1 MSATLDAEPIAEFLG
16 GAPRLRS
23 EGRAYPLTIEHDT
36 EPDDRPLEKR
46 VASAVRRAL
55 ELETE
60 GDVLVFL
67 PGAAEIRRAAETL
80 ERLARERD
88 LSVLPL
94 HGDLSL
100 DDQARAIAPQ
110 ARRKVVLSTN
120 VAESSLTIDGVK
132 AVVDSGLARLVTHS
146 AWTGL
151 PKLDTVKVSR
161 ASAIQRAGRAGRTGP
176 GRVLRLYT
184 RGDFEARPEHD
195 APEMSRADLSEAL
208 LVLSG
213 IGNASPPFLTAPPPA
228 NLAAAKDLL
237 VLLGALDRDGR
248 LTRVGRRMLA
258 LPLHPRLARIV
269 VEGERRGVGKDAAL
283 VSSLLGERDIRS
295 DARAGFGPGARRAEL
310 GAAGPSDLL
319 ELVTRFDE
327 AEQERF
333 AAGRVRALGLDVRAV
348 GAVERSF
355 QKLSRAVRD
364 QGERPDGMDA
374 VDAALL
380 AAIVT
385 GFPDRLAKRRAPG
398 SRELVLTSGRTAR
411 LSEQSVV
418 HDAPLLVAIDVEER
432 PGRATEVR
440 WASAVDESL
449 LFELYEEHIEL
460 SDELVWNAERE
471 RVERVNAMRWG
482 AVTLEETR
490 APALPSPDTARLLA
504 TTARERPERFL
515 RSDAALT
522 LGARLA
528 LLASRYPERGLPAD
542 VPSLLDA
549 TLAQAAEGATSFAE
563 LDALD
568 LGSLVVSSLTNDA
581 RRLLEAETPERVRLA
596 GGRNV
601 EVHYELG
608 KPPWIESRLQDFF
621 GSSDGPRILGGTL
634 SLTLHLCAPNQRPV
648 QVTSDLAGFWER
660 HYPAIRR
667 ELMRRYPRHSWPEDG
682 RTATPPP
689 PVARRR

>member
-1 MSATLDAEPIAEFLG
+1 MSATLDAEPIARFLG
-16 GAPRLRS
+16 DAPHLRS
-23 EGRAYPLTIEHDT
+23 EGRVFPLTIDHDV
-36 EPDDRPLEKR
+36 ELDDRPLEKR

-55 ELETE
+55 ELETT

-80 ERLARERD
+80 ESLARERD

-94 HGDLSL
+94 HGDLL
-100 DDQARAIAPQ
+100 LEEQARAIAPQ

-120 VAESSLTIDGVK
+120 VAESSLTIEGVK
-132 AVVDSGLARLVTHS
+132 VVVDSGLARLVTHS

-151 PKLDTVKVSR
+151 PKLATVKVSR

-195 APEMSRADLSEAL
+195 APEISRADLSEAL

-213 IGNASPPFLTAPPPA
+213 IDGTAPAFLTAPPPA
-228 NLAAAKDLL
+228 NLAAANDLL
-237 VLLGALDRDGR
+237 RLLGALDRDGG
-248 LTRVGRRMLA
+248 LTPIGRRMLA
-258 LPLHPRLARIV
+258 LPLHPRLARVV
-269 VEGERRGVGKDAAL
+269 VEGERRGVAEEAAL

-295 DARAGFGPGARRAEL
+295 DARIGFGPGGRRAEL

-319 ELVTRFDE
+319 ELVMRFDE
-327 AEQERF
+327 AERERF
-333 AAGRVRALGLDVRAV
+333 ARGRLRSLGLDARAV

-355 QKLSRAVRD
+355 QKLSRAVRN
-364 QGERPDGMDA
+364 QGERPLGIDA
-374 VDAALL
+374 VDRALL
-380 AAIVT
+380 AAILT

-418 HDAPLLVAIDVEER
+418 HEAPLLVAVDVEER
-432 PGRATEVR
+432 PGRVTEVR

-449 LFELYEEHIEL
+449 LFELYEEQIEL

-490 APALPSPDTARLLA
+490 APALPSPEAARLLA
-504 TTARERPERFL
+504 AAARERPERFL
-515 RSDAALT
+515 RSDRALT

-542 VPSLLDA
+542 VPSLLDR
-549 TLAQAAEGATSFAE
+549 TLASAAEDATSFAE

-568 LGSLVVSSLTNDA
+568 LGSLVVSGLTNDA
-581 RRLLEAETPERVRLA
+581 RRLLDAETPERVRLA
-596 GGRNV
+596 GGRSV

-608 KPPWIESRLQDFF
+608 KAPWIESRLQDFF
-621 GSSDGPRILGGTL
+621 GSSDGPRILGGSL
-634 SLTLHLCAPNQRPV
+634 PLTLHLCAPNQRAV
-648 QVTSDLAGFWER
+648 QVTSDLAGFWQR
-660 HYPAIRR
+660 HYPTIRK